1 MPVMQMTE
9 KLYYEDSHLF
19 SFSAEVLSCEKKEDS
34 KYLITLHRTAFF
46 PEGGGQKADTGSI
59 SGAHVSYVFEKNGE
73 IFHECDAFVE
83 PSSEVVCSID
93 REQRLRRMQN
103 HSGEHVISGLIYRNF
118 GYTNV
123 GFHMG
128 ESFMTIDFSGELSDA
143 DLEMIERNANEK
155 VRENIPVIAYFPSPE
170 ELEKTDY
177 RSKLDLRENVRLVRI
192 EGCDICACCAPHV
205 SFTGEIGL
213 IKILSSMRHRGG
225 TRIEAVCGMDA
236 LDNYRV
242 RQGNAE
248 KISALLSAKQDVI
261 SDAVERILKTTA
273 DQKERIAALSMECAA
288 YKAGS
293 VAQTDG
299 NICVFDSLLDDIALR
314 ELVNLLAE
322 KCSGMAAAF
331 SGDDAS
337 GYRYIIGSRSMDL
350 KKSASSIN
358 AGINGKG
365 GGSASMIQGRS
376 SSCAQEIR
384 DFINAFKLN

>member
-1 MPVMQMTE
+1 MQMTE
-9 KLYYEDSHLF
+9 KLYYENSHLF
-19 SFSAEVLSCEKKEDS
+19 SFSASVLGCEKKDDS
-34 KYLITLHRTAFF
+34 KYLITLDRTAFF
-46 PEGGGQKADTGSI
+46 PEGGGQRADTGSI
-59 SGAHVSYVFEKNGE
+59 SCAHVSYVFEKNGV

-83 PSSEVVCSID
+83 PGSEAVCSVD

-103 HSGEHVISGLIYRNF
+103 HSGEHILSGLIYRSY

-143 DLEMIERNANEK
+143 DLEMIERTANEK

-177 RSKLDLRENVRLVRI
+177 RSKLDLRESVRLVRI

-236 LDNYRV
+236 LDNYRI
-242 RQGNAE
+242 RQRSAE
-248 KISALLSAKQDVI
+248 KISALLSAKQDAV
-261 SDAVERILKTTA
+261 SDAVERILKTVA
-273 DQKERIAALSMECAA
+273 DQKERIAALSMENALL
-288 YKAGS
+288 KANA
-293 VAQTDG
+293 VDIPDG
-299 NICVFDSLLDDIALR
+299 NICLFENLLDDIAIR
-314 ELVNLLAE
+314 KLVNELSE
-322 KCSGMAAAF
+322 RSKGIVGVF
-331 SGDDAS
+331 SGDDLT
-337 GYRYIIGSRSMDL
+337 GYRYIIGSRCADMRTYA
-350 KKSASSIN
+350 KAIN
-358 AGINGKG
+358 LGLEGKG

-376 SSCAQEIR
+376 SSSSQKIR

>member
-1 MPVMQMTE
+1 MTE
-9 KLYYEDSHLF
+9 KLYYKDSHLF
-19 SFSAEVLSCEKKEDS
+19 SFSASVLGCEKKDDS
-34 KYLITLHRTAFF
+34 KYLITLDRTAFF
-46 PEGGGQKADTGSI
+46 PEGGGQRADTGSI
-59 SGAHVSYVFEKNGE
+59 SGAHVSYVFEKNGV
-73 IFHECDAFVE
+73 IFHECDAFVV
-83 PSSEVVCSID
+83 PGSEAVCSVD

-103 HSGEHVISGLIYRNF
+103 HSGEHILSGLIYRNF

-143 DLEMIERNANEK
+143 DLEMIERTANEK

-170 ELEKTDY
+170 DLEKTDY
-177 RSKLDLRENVRLVRI
+177 RSKLDLREKVRLVRI

-236 LDNYRV
+236 LDNYRI
-242 RQGNAE
+242 RQRSAE
-248 KISALLSAKQDVI
+248 KISALLSAKQDAI
-261 SDAVERILKTTA
+261 SEAVERVLKTAA
-273 DQKERIAALSMECAA
+273 DEKERIAALSMECASF
-288 YKAGS
+288 KAGA
-293 VAQTDG
+293 VAQTEG
-299 NICVFDSLLDDIALR
+299 NICIFDSLLDDVALR

-331 SGDDAS
+331 SGDDDA
-337 GYRYIIGSRSMDL
+337 GFRYIIGSRSMDL
-350 KKSASSIN
+350 RKSAAAIN

-365 GGSASMIQGRS
+365 GGSPPMIQGSCKES
-376 SSCAQEIR
+376 SETIR
-384 DFINAFKLN
+384 NFIIDFKMI